1 MEVYTKFSFFC
12 NNYSIRLGSFTAMR
26 ISLQSS
32 HKLKARTWH
41 WRLVP
46 LPGLTSWYL
55 APGYHEVTV
64 TESESLSTEQLFL
77 ERKFCENGELVGDAL
92 ENKKIVLKEQR
103 KEKKKLIALKDQF
116 EEKSVHWVQLP

>member
-1 MEVYTKFSFFC
+1 MW
-12 NNYSIRLGSFTAMR
+12 

-46 LPGLTSWYL
+46 LPGLTSWHL

-64 TESESLSTEQLFL
+64 TESESLSIEHLFL

-92 ENKKIVLKEQR
+92 ENIVLKEQR
-103 KEKKKLIALKDQF
+103 KEKKMMALKDQF